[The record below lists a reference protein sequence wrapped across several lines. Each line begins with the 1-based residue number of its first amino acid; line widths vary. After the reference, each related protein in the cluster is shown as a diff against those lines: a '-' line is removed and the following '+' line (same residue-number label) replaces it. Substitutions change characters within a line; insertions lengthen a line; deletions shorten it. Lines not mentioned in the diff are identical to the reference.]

1 MKGYATLMI
10 KITFTP
16 KQLNNP
22 ESAFQYLSKKVISS
36 SKKKEQVDP
45 SSFYAMLTSIGDKF
59 EKNSQ
64 RELMN
69 KNSKRLAEQLVSFGN
84 GTLAG
89 IIYSFLIKLN
99 CRKTEVLE
107 QLAYNALAVAK
118 RFHDPVHIMARC
130 EDLNKV
136 LVQKDSKSPQRLK
149 ILFEEKRAL
158 SDICKNYD
166 KIENRY
172 KTITR
177 KLKPVDV
184 YENMLCNVKIRIA
197 KYLKDSNKV
206 QALQELSEA
215 NEIAT
220 KLEKTDTIKA
230 IARITKEIKK

>member
-1 MKGYATLMI
+1 MI
-10 KITFTP
+10 KLTFSQ
-16 KQLNNP
+16 KQLTNP
-22 ESAFQYLSKKVISS
+22 ESAFQYLSKRVISS
-36 SKKKEQVDP
+36 SKNKEQVDP
-45 SSFYAMLTSIGDKF
+45 SSFYTMLTSIGDKF
-59 EKNSQ
+59 EKKSQ

-99 CRKTEVLE
+99 CRNTDVLE
-107 QLAYNALAVAK
+107 QLAYNALAIAK

-158 SDICKNYD
+158 SDICKNYE
-166 KIENRY
+166 KMENRY

-197 KYLKDSNKV
+197 KYLRDSNKN
-206 QALQELSEA
+206 QALQELNEA
-215 NEIAT
+215 HKIAE
-220 KLEKTDTIKA
+220 KLGKTDTIKA
-230 IARITKEIKK
+230 ITRITNEIKK

>member
-1 MKGYATLMI
+1 MI
-10 KITFTP
+10 KIRFTP
-16 KQLNNP
+16 KQLTNP
-22 ESAFQYLSKKVISS
+22 ESAFQYLSQKVIKSS
-36 SKKKEQVDP
+36 RNKEQVDP

-99 CRKTEVLE
+99 YRKTNVLE

-136 LVQKDSKSPQRLK
+136 LVQKDSKGPQRLK

-158 SDICKNYD
+158 SDICKNYE
-166 KIENRY
+166 KMENRY

-197 KYLKDSNKV
+197 KYLRDSNKN

-215 NEIAT
+215 HELAE
-220 KLEKTDTIKA
+220 KLGKTDTIKA
-230 IARITKEIKK
+230 INRITNEIKK

>member
-1 MKGYATLMI
+1 MI
-10 KITFTP
+10 KIRFTP
-16 KQLNNP
+16 KQLTNP
-22 ESAFQYLSKKVISS
+22 ESAFQYLSKRVISS
-36 SKKKEQVDP
+36 SKNKEQVDP

-59 EKNSQ
+59 ERNSQ

-69 KNSKRLAEQLVSFGN
+69 NNSKRLAEQLVSFGN

-99 CRKTEVLE
+99 YRKTDVLE

-158 SDICKNYD
+158 SDICKNYE
-166 KIENRY
+166 KMENRY

-197 KYLKDSNKV
+197 KYLRDSNKN
-206 QALQELSEA
+206 QALQELNEA
-215 NEIAT
+215 HKIAE
-220 KLEKTDTIKA
+220 KIGKTDTIKA
-230 IARITKEIKK
+230 ITRITNEIKK